1 MLTKRALMRAAW
13 LAGVA
18 GLAAVPAQAVN
29 IPEGGAVTPDSV
41 FVIHFQVRE
50 GCEGAPMD
58 ALEIAVPASVQNPM
72 PEAIDG
78 WDVTVTPAEA
88 GTGDSTMVSWTGGP
102 LEEGSFKE
110 FGLWA
115 RFPDEP
121 GAVLTF
127 PAVQRCGTT
136 EVIWDGHGGRDA
148 CPDGRADRSDLP
160 GGPRGAS
167 CLGRRDGHRGGRAR
181 ASSWA
186 TWTLRTSGRGS
197 VMPRRRSRRSTTQ
210 IEDLADPHR
219 RARAPD
225 RSGIGLDESFRPA
238 NRRGRRHG
246 GPFSGPERE
255 AGWRALRDPNP
266 THDASS

>member
-1 MLTKRALMRAAW
+1 MLTKRALLRAAC

-50 GCEGAPMD
+50 GCDGAPMD
-58 ALEIAVPASVQNPM
+58 ALEVAVPASVQNPT
-72 PEAIDG
+72 PEAVDG
-78 WDVTVTPAEA
+78 WDVAVTPAEP
-88 GTGDSTMVSWTGGP
+88 GSGDSTILTWSGGP

-136 EVIWDGHGGRDA
+136 EVIWDGSDGATPAPTVALTERIFQEDLEELRVSVGDMASQVDEINEQLGDVDA
-148 CPDGRADRSDLP
+148 ANL
-160 GGPRGAS
+160 
-167 CLGRRDGHRGGRAR
+167 
-181 ASSWA
+181 
-186 TWTLRTSGRGS
+186 
-197 VMPRRRSRRSTTQ
+197 RSRVSEAEEALEEIVSQVEELTSR
-210 IEDLADPHR
+210 
-219 RARAPD
+219 
-225 RSGIGLDESFRPA
+225 IGELEP
-238 NRRGRRHG
+238 
-246 GPFSGPERE
+246 
-255 AGWRALRDPNP
+255 P
-266 THDASS
+266 TAQE

>member
-1 MLTKRALMRAAW
+1 MLTKRALLRSAC

-50 GCEGAPMD
+50 ACDGAPMD
-58 ALEIAVPASVQNPM
+58 ALEVAVPASVQNPM

-88 GTGDSTMVSWTGGP
+88 GAGDSTIVSWTGGP
-102 LEEGSFKE
+102 LEEGTFKE

-121 GAVLTF
+121 GAVLNF

-136 EVIWDGHGGRDA
+136 EVIWDGTEGETPAPTVVLTDRIFQEDLEDLRVSVGEMATEVDELGEQLGDVDA
-148 CPDGRADRSDLP
+148 ANL
-160 GGPRGAS
+160 
-167 CLGRRDGHRGGRAR
+167 
-181 ASSWA
+181 
-186 TWTLRTSGRGS
+186 
-197 VMPRRRSRRSTTQ
+197 RSRVADAEDALEEITSR
-210 IEDLADPHR
+210 IEDLAIR
-219 RARAPD
+219 
-225 RSGIGLDESFRPA
+225 IDEL
-238 NRRGRRHG
+238 
-246 GPFSGPERE
+246 
-255 AGWRALRDPNP
+255 ALP
-266 THDASS
+266 TAQE